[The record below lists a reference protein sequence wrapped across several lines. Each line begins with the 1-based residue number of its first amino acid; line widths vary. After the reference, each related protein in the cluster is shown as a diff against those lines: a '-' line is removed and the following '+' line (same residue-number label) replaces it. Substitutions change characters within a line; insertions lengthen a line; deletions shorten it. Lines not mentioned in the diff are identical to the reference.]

1 MNKKY
6 IYKSVINHGS
16 FKESVSYEEKGTYH
30 YDQGNHVVKFVSN
43 GEKFEIS
50 YNDHHVSL
58 KHGQSNLFLSTF
70 EEIENNYVTQ
80 YGVMHL
86 TTRVLKLESA
96 ENKLSLIYELVVQ
109 GEVVSTVYIML
120 RGQELSDEA

>member
-1 MNKKY
+1 
-6 IYKSVINHGS
+6 
-16 FKESVSYEEKGTYH
+16 
-30 YDQGNHVVKFVSN
+30 
-43 GEKFEIS
+43 
-50 YNDHHVSL
+50 
-58 KHGQSNLFLSTF
+58 
-70 EEIENNYVTQ
+70 
-80 YGVMHL
+80 MHL

>member
-30 YDQGNHVVKFVSN
+30 YEQGNHVVKFVSN
-43 GEKFEIS
+43 GEKFEIH

-70 EEIENNYVTQ
+70 EEIENDYVTQ

-96 ENKLSLIYELVVQ
+96 ENKLSLIYELVVE

-120 RGQELSDEA
+120 RGQELSDGA

>member
-50 YNDHHVSL
+50 YNDYHVSL
-58 KHGQSNLFLSTF
+58 KHGQSNLFLSTV
-70 EEIENNYVTQ
+70 EEIENDYVTQ